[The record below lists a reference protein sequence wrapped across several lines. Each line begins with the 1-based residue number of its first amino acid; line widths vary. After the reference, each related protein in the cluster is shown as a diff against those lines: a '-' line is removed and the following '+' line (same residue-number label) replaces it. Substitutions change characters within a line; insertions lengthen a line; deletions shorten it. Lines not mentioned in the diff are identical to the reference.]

1 MIKWA
6 LHDNPLVKKQ
16 YLLVLE
22 EVTQLRME
30 LRQLKGRSDRIDKM
44 FGKLELLLGEDKP
57 LESHSEP
64 AVTSEGET
72 GQHQITSFT
81 DLDPGY
87 GVTIKGSKDA
97 TFDTVQVEDSG
108 LASFLAR
115 PTRIYETTW
124 DNTTSPAVN
133 DTFNP
138 WKLFFENSTI
148 ADKIRFYNNL
158 SCKLHVKFVINGNSF
173 LYGRVMVS
181 YEPLAT
187 SNQLPLSNFLFSDFI
202 LRSQRPK
209 LLLNPTTN
217 EGGTMDLP
225 FMFPKNY
232 MSIPNSE
239 WDDMGEISLSD
250 LNPLE
255 HASGLAG
262 AASITVYAWASD
274 VVLTTPTALD
284 SQSKQMS
291 TGKKKKTMSTSKS
304 SKSDEYGTGII
315 SKPASAIAAG
325 AGWLSN
331 LPAIGP
337 YARATQMVASGIG
350 QAASL
355 FGYSR
360 PPVIEGPCTTKLIS
374 TSPFANTD
382 RHDTVMKLSLDSK
395 QEMTIDPRV
404 AGADGEDHMGI
415 YELIQKESLLTQFN
429 WELPKEAGGNIV
441 GDQLF
446 AANITPSMSTTLDSG
461 NTLFMTPMAW
471 MSQMFQFWHGP
482 IKLRFQVVA
491 SNFHKG
497 RLLLTYDPN
506 IFTETTENK
515 VYSEVVDIAETTDF
529 EVEIG
534 WGNSAPWLNI
544 GTVGQPLG
552 SLHEEFVNDDTPLPF
567 SNGRSNGQLV
577 VTVLNELTT
586 PGDESTAPGI
596 SVNVWVSAGDSMK
609 FAVPIGTRI
618 QDLSILPFESQS
630 LLISHSDAGVDAK
643 TDKSSMENKPGETM
657 TLVVNAE
664 ANTDHTM
671 EVFFGEHVVSLRDL
685 FRRYVY
691 HIPWKTPDEEND
703 YNTTYLNA
711 KVFPYYRGTL
721 PFGVSG
727 VYEYASSGTVYSTNP
742 CCTIPLTYCAPA
754 YMAWRGGIRKKILDN
769 LDTYVDTAIRGVT
782 RKPFTLELPG
792 IRSEVYPN
800 EINVI
805 RRSAMARE
813 SFAGQELTMVRNTGM
828 LETEF
833 PYYQKS
839 RFSSPRIYKPI
850 EIQSDSYEYV
860 QVTSNSGAT
869 TSRTNFIHEYVSTA
883 EDFTL
888 IYFINV
894 PRMYRYELPYPD

>member
-1 MIKWA
+1 
-6 LHDNPLVKKQ
+6 
-16 YLLVLE
+16 
-22 EVTQLRME
+22 
-30 LRQLKGRSDRIDKM
+30 
-44 FGKLELLLGEDKP
+44 
-57 LESHSEP
+57 
-64 AVTSEGET
+64 
-72 GQHQITSFT
+72 
-81 DLDPGY
+81 
-87 GVTIKGSKDA
+87 
-97 TFDTVQVEDSG
+97 
-108 LASFLAR
+108 
-115 PTRIYETTW
+115 
-124 DNTTSPAVN
+124 
-133 DTFNP
+133 
-138 WKLFFENSTI
+138 
-148 ADKIRFYNNL
+148 
-158 SCKLHVKFVINGNSF
+158 
-173 LYGRVMVS
+173 
-181 YEPLAT
+181 
-187 SNQLPLSNFLFSDFI
+187 
-202 LRSQRPK
+202 
-209 LLLNPTTN
+209 
-217 EGGTMDLP
+217 
-225 FMFPKNY
+225 
-232 MSIPNSE
+232 
-239 WDDMGEISLSD
+239 
-250 LNPLE
+250 
-255 HASGLAG
+255 
-262 AASITVYAWASD
+262 
-274 VVLTTPTALD
+274 
-284 SQSKQMS
+284 
-291 TGKKKKTMSTSKS
+291 
-304 SKSDEYGTGII
+304 
-315 SKPASAIAAG
+315 
-325 AGWLSN
+325 
-331 LPAIGP
+331 
-337 YARATQMVASGIG
+337 
-350 QAASL
+350 
-355 FGYSR
+355 
-360 PPVIEGPCTTKLIS
+360 
-374 TSPFANTD
+374 
-382 RHDTVMKLSLDSK
+382 
-395 QEMTIDPRV
+395 
-404 AGADGEDHMGI
+404 
-415 YELIQKESLLTQFN
+415 
-429 WELPKEAGGNIV
+429 
-441 GDQLF
+441 
-446 AANITPSMSTTLDSG
+446 
-461 NTLFMTPMAW
+461 
-471 MSQMFQFWHGP
+471 
-482 IKLRFQVVA
+482 
-491 SNFHKG
+491 
-497 RLLLTYDPN
+497 
-506 IFTETTENK
+506 
-515 VYSEVVDIAETTDF
+515 
-529 EVEIG
+529 
-534 WGNSAPWLNI
+534 
-544 GTVGQPLG
+544 LG

-586 PGDESTAPGI
+586 PGDEATAPGI

-618 QDLSILPFESQS
+618 QDLSVLPFESQS